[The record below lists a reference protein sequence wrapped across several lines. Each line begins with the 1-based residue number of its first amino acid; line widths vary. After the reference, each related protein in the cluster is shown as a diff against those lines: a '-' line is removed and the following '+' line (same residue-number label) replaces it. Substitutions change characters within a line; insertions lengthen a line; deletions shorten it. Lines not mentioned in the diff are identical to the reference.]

1 MIAEIN
7 FSISYQK
14 IAQNW
19 LQGSNKNK
27 NTNPNY
33 YIIES

>member
-7 FSISYQK
+7 FSIPYQK

-19 LQGSNKNK
+19 LQGSNKK